1 VYTAHSHRRFNAFL
15 RFSTPEPPAVAAR
28 LTALLVAV
36 ATGPAT
42 LGFAV
47 PSGARRSLQSL
58 LDIVLEERVEGR
70 VFAGED
76 WRGCAGGA
84 GDKDLRGDDAGAGT
98 GSVIC
103 CDGGAIVDVEIKTGI
118 DFVDDSPP
126 LSVDGVSNSGGRV
139 RGVAWTLVISFAREK
154 YAS

>member
-1 VYTAHSHRRFNAFL
+1 MYKAHSHRRFSAFL
-15 RFSTPEPPAVAAR
+15 RFSIPEPPEAADR
-28 LTALLVAV
+28 LTALLAAV

-42 LGFAV
+42 LEFAV
-47 PSGARRSLQSL
+47 PSGDKRSLQSL
-58 LDIVLEERVEGR
+58 LDIVLVARDEVR

-84 GDKDLRGDDAGAGT
+84 GDKDLRGDDVGACS

-103 CDGGAIVDVEIKTGI
+103 CDGSAMFGVDPKTGI
-118 DFVDDSPP
+118 DFVDDSPSF
-126 LSVDGVSNSGGRV
+126 SVDGVSNSGGRV
-139 RGVAWTLVISFAREK
+139 RGVACTLVISLAREQ